1 MTCLGVIGG
10 MSISPKTESKL
21 NSLAMVLDSE
31 DGFANIF
38 ANKHAEE
45 KKMTFRSK

>member
-1 MTCLGVIGG
+1 M
-10 MSISPKTESKL
+10 SPKTESKL

-38 ANKHAEE
+38 ANKYAEE
-45 KKMTFRSK
+45 KKITIRPK